1 MSRELTPTMETAL
14 AERSVRPVL
23 IGRLDIVGDPVFAW
37 TGPGIFAPTGSGDA
51 ALDGIIF
58 DPADSFVN
66 ISAVTEDQGIG
77 GPVTI
82 TATANAED
90 EPLLRQVVRD
100 RRQWRGQPAYLWLG
114 LLNADESA
122 VLNHPTRIKTG
133 VITNMIVNREADS
146 VGIDVVIDADLGN
159 SQSAPFR
166 ITDHRRFYPDDDFT
180 RFMINLGNRPR
191 PPERGSSGGG
201 AGGPVFNI
209 DLDRERRIRDLLT
222 P

>member
-1 MSRELTPTMETAL
+1 MSRELTPTMEGAL

-23 IGRLDIVGDPVFAW
+23 IGRLDIVSDPVYAW

-66 ISAVTEDQGIG
+66 ISTVSEDQGIG

-82 TATANAED
+82 TATANADD

-114 LLNADESA
+114 LLNSDESA

-133 VITNMIVNREADS
+133 VITNMIVTREANS

-191 PPERGSSGGG
+191 PPERGSTGGG
-201 AGGPVFNI
+201 GGPIYPV
-209 DLDRERRIRDLLT
+209 DLDEERRIRDFIS
-222 P
+222 PP